1 MRKHASARKET
12 HTVHL
17 CGTHEYEWMQSCC
30 FETVR
35 FLVFCFYYY
44 LFLFVGRGEGSTNA
58 PKSKRNVRNEMES
71 VTSYVNIW
79 GWHVSDRQIKV
90 WISNDG
96 MKRPW
101 SAHLLRLFGMCLAG
115 GDCRWRGNIS
125 LAEWRRTHFFMF
137 YTELKHYHCIK
148 HLMLCYYYIVTI
160 VIVCWTT
167 SLLILIEL
175 PHVMKCWINLNSCI
189 NNILKL

>member
-79 GWHVSDRQIKV
+79 VWHVSDRRIKV
-90 WISNDG
+90 WLSNDG

-101 SAHLLRLFGMCLAG
+101 SAHLLRLFGVCLG
-115 GDCRWRGNIS
+115 GGRWLPMTWQHIIGWVAQNS
-125 LAEWRRTHFFMF
+125 FFML
-137 YTELKHYHCIK
+137 YTELKHYHCTK
-148 HLMLCYYYIVTI
+148 HLILCYYYIVII
-160 VIVCWTT
+160 VIVCWTNFSAYPNRVAT
-167 SLLILIEL
+167 CDE
-175 PHVMKCWINLNSCI
+175 MLNTFE
-189 NNILKL
+189 